1 MKAKL
6 KGAAN
11 APQLEV
17 EYNSAMTDFANRK
30 EPDVVVLG
38 AIDNRM
44 LAGGRKGEIKAVDT
58 KRGRERGLVT
68 ENEDM
73 SIDDMVRQETHTR
86 GHPGGEGLLLAERIA
101 KDAKFDVSRAFVYH
115 YTKHLLSCVE

>member
-1 MKAKL
+1 MMKAKL

-86 GHPGGEGLLLAERIA
+86 GHPGG
-101 KDAKFDVSRAFVYH
+101 KAFYSQNASQR
-115 YTKHLLSCVE
+115 TQSLM